1 MGKKTIAPSKGTLRV
16 GSGDTLANALRRQ
29 LADDILDGRR
39 EPGSRLEERSLAE
52 QYGVSRT
59 PVREALQ
66 QLVSAGLAIRK
77 PRSGAVVQRV
87 EAARVSSLCEASIL
101 LETLCARLAAVRI
114 TTIELGRLRLVLNA
128 CDTCHHNGDVEG
140 FALKSRNF
148 HSAVIAATQNQ
159 DLVDTVEFCRLRIAP
174 YHRAPFK
181 AAARRVSAQAELER
195 ILVALE
201 SGDADQAARAMTDHL
216 KAAAIAIDN
225 QIRSS

>member
-1 MGKKTIAPSKGTLRV
+1 MGKKTIAPSKKTLRV

-39 EPGSRLEERSLAE
+39 ESGSRLEERSLAE

-87 EAARVSSLCEASIL
+87 EAGRVSSLCEASIL
-101 LETLCARLAAVRI
+101 LETLCSRLAAVRI

-128 CDTCHHNGDVEG
+128 CEACHQKLDVEG
-140 FALKSRNF
+140 FALENRNF
-148 HSAVIAATQNQ
+148 HSAIIASTQNQ

-181 AAARRVSAQAELER
+181 SASRRVSALAELEK

-201 SGDADQAARAMTDHL
+201 SGDPDEAALAMTDHL

-225 QIRSS
+225 QIRSY